1 MTYLSKL
8 DWLGQLL
15 TIIIYCLTKLGEII
29 LDSAH
34 IMTAVLN
41 IIITNQGCVWNRGKA
56 GKKVLNFLLYIY
68 IYIYIIVR
76 TELGLD
82 ST

>member
-15 TIIIYCLTKLGEII
+15 TTIIYSLTKLGEII

-34 IMTAVLN
+34 IMAAIYSLTKLGEIILDSAHIMAAVLN
-41 IIITNQGCVWNRGKA
+41 IINNNTKAAFGTEERLGKR
-56 GKKVLNFLLYIY
+56 F
-68 IYIYIIVR
+68 
-76 TELGLD
+76 
-82 ST
+82 

>member
-15 TIIIYCLTKLGEII
+15 TTIIYSLTKLGEII

-34 IMTAVLN
+34 IMIAVLN
-41 IIITNQGCVWNRGKA
+41 IINNKPRLRLEQRKGWEKG
-56 GKKVLNFLLYIY
+56 FEFSFIY
-68 IYIYIIVR
+68 IYINIIVR
-76 TELGLD
+76 TELGVD